1 MPDPTSVKELDLS
14 PIPGKKYFT
23 VDREWRE
30 EFIYFLI
37 VDRFQDDIVR
47 PASGGADRAAG
58 INTPN
63 TFFGGNIKGITRNLD
78 YIAGLGCTAILQAEI
93 AKLLALPD
101 VKARLNALGF
111 DPIGTGG
118 DEFARYIREEM
129 AKYEKIIREAKIK
142 AE

>member
-63 TFFGGNIKGITRNLD
+63 TVFGGNIKGITRNPD
-78 YIAGLGCTAILQAEI
+78 YIARPGCTALLQAEN
-93 AKLLALPD
+93 AKLLAPPD
-101 VKARLNALGF
+101 GKARRNPPRF
-111 DPIGTGG
+111 DPTRTPA
-118 DEFARYIREEM
+118 DPCA
-129 AKYEKIIREAKIK
+129 A
-142 AE
+142 

>member
-63 TFFGGNIKGITRNLD
+63 TFFGGKIKGITPNLD
-78 YIAGLGCTAILQAEI
+78 YIAGLGCPSIWLFPVFRKYPHPITPSHFH
-93 AKLLALPD
+93 KLFPS
-101 VKARLNALGF
+101 
-111 DPIGTGG
+111 PP
-118 DEFARYIREEM
+118 
-129 AKYEKIIREAKIK
+129 
-142 AE
+142 